1 MPVQKPCPYGTHRV
15 LEPKGTLPQA
25 ARKIDNT
32 MPMQANEMLIAV
44 DTLNVDS
51 ASFTQIREACGGDVE
66 RMAQM
71 IADIVR
77 ERGKLQNPVTGSGG
91 MLLGTVKQVGAE
103 FPGDA
108 QVGDRIATLV
118 SLSLTPL
125 RIRKIKRIHLDSD
138 QVDVEA
144 DAILF
149 ETGIWARI
157 PDDMDQKVALAALD
171 VAGAPAQVQRL
182 VKPGDS
188 VMILGASGKSGV
200 LCATQAKLSA
210 GADGRVIGVC
220 YDPKETAELESL
232 QVCDAIVMADATN
245 PLEVYNKVLAANG
258 GNKVNLSIN
267 VVNVQ
272 GTEMATILPTRDD
285 GIVYFFS
292 MATSFS
298 KAALG
303 AEGVA
308 SGATMIVG
316 NGYTPGHAELTLD
329 LMRTHRTLYDLFMK
343 RYGGGK

>member
-1 MPVQKPCPYGTHRV
+1 MQQITPCPYGTHRV
-15 LEPKGTLPQA
+15 VESKGTLPQA

-32 MPMQANEMLIAV
+32 MPMQRNEMLIAV

-51 ASFTQIREACGGDVE
+51 ASFTQITQACGGDTD

-71 IADIVR
+71 ILDIVA

-91 MLLGTVKQVGAE
+91 MLLGTVKDVGPD

-108 QVGDRIATLV
+108 KPGDRIATLV

-125 RIRKIKRIHLDSD
+125 NIRRIKAIHLDSD

-157 PDDMDQKVALAALD
+157 PDDMDQKVALSALD
-171 VAGAPAQVQRL
+171 VAGAPAQVNKL

-200 LCATQAKLSA
+200 LCATQAKRNA
-210 GADGRVIGVC
+210 GDKGRVIGVC
-220 YDPKETAELESL
+220 YDPQETAELEAL
-232 QVCDAIVMADATN
+232 GVCDAIVMADATD
-245 PLEVYNKVLAANG
+245 PLEVYHKVLEANG
-258 GNKVNLSIN
+258 GEKVNLSIN

-308 SGATMIVG
+308 SGATMIIG
-316 NGYTPGHAELTLD
+316 NGYTFGHADLTLNLVKTD
-329 LMRTHRTLYDLFMK
+329 RGLYDLFKK
-343 RYGGGK
+343 RYGGGN